1 MFEHPIVVV
10 ACFVVSVVVGIFVE
24 KKFMVMIDAEYCRDK
39 YMQMASDAVAAKI
52 KRIED
57 FAMGLAWKLGVGIGV
72 VLSIVFFVTGIFE
85 LSFESGIFLGLLF
98 TVLKFLGPIILSVI
112 ITSIVAMIIVDE
124 YCVNHFG
131 KTLAFIDMVNEAAF
145 IKRTVCNETKLP
157 YDNANAKYGDRYL
170 ARIGDGLNSS
180 IKKTVWSY
188 RIVGSFLG
196 FAAGAVIITILM
208 FVGII
213 PDNVLLTVLAGLIV
227 ETVFM
232 FVANYFAKKY
242 CVEHF
247 GYLSTYYQLHIDIY
261 SIKEQ
266 LNSENGIQIKLNGY
280 KSSSEIAYAEQTEK
294 LREEKLKSITLKEGY
309 QFASVPSR
317 IFAEKKDVP
326 GSYCCPYCYAEVSSD
341 VSSMCANCGKS
352 LGVEAPVVPAP
363 KIEPLVNVE
372 SEKLTE
378 APAKSNPAEKKS
390 GGRNKKI
397 FVGVGIGAA
406 VLVAVLAVILIVNN
420 GSSSS
425 ANVSATSEY
434 NQLVEKLK
442 RLEKE
447 VAESE
452 NVGSDEGLDEYGGLE
467 VGSILRSDDNLRLRA
482 KENTD
487 SAIITTMVKHTKVKI
502 LKIGREDESEGVYSN
517 WVLVEVLPG
526 GKDRDGNRI
535 PDGTAGWCFGGF
547 LESCPED

>member
-1 MFEHPIVVV
+1 MDMEAGDVLKIVISFVGDFILALIV
-10 ACFVVSVVVGIFVE
+10 ARRAGEKGRSRAFWFFFSFILPGIGALIVRNLEDRTQDYIVSSTATKQRKRELTDEE
-24 KKFMVMIDAEYCRDK
+24 KK
-39 YMQMASDAVAAKI
+39 
-52 KRIED
+52 
-57 FAMGLAWKLGVGIGV
+57 
-72 VLSIVFFVTGIFE
+72 
-85 LSFESGIFLGLLF
+85 
-98 TVLKFLGPIILSVI
+98 
-112 ITSIVAMIIVDE
+112 
-124 YCVNHFG
+124 
-131 KTLAFIDMVNEAAF
+131 
-145 IKRTVCNETKLP
+145 
-157 YDNANAKYGDRYL
+157 
-170 ARIGDGLNSS
+170 
-180 IKKTVWSY
+180 
-188 RIVGSFLG
+188 
-196 FAAGAVIITILM
+196 
-208 FVGII
+208 
-213 PDNVLLTVLAGLIV
+213 
-227 ETVFM
+227 
-232 FVANYFAKKY
+232 
-242 CVEHF
+242 
-247 GYLSTYYQLHIDIY
+247 Y
-261 SIKEQ
+261 S
-266 LNSENGIQIKLNGY
+266 
-280 KSSSEIAYAEQTEK
+280 EQTEK
-294 LREEKLKSITLKEGY
+294 LREEKLKSITLKDGY

-317 IFAEKKDVP
+317 IFVEKIEEP
-326 GSYCCPYCYAEVSSD
+326 GRYCCPYCYAEVSSD

-363 KIEPLVNVE
+363 KIEPVVNME

-420 GSSSS
+420 GSGSS

-434 NQLVEKLK
+434 NQLVEKLE

-452 NVGSDEGLDEYGGLE
+452 DVGSDEGLDEYGGLA

-502 LKIGREDESEGVYSN
+502 LKIGWEDESEGVESN

-547 LESCPED
+547 LESFSE